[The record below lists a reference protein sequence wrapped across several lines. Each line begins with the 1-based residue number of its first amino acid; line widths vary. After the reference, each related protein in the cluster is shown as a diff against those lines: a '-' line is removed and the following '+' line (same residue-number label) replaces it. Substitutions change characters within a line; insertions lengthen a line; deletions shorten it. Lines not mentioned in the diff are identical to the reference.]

1 MVALKSI
8 ALVALLMSSSAQAE
22 NTKVVVYSRFPVTST
37 IGMSGFK
44 FASLLNAAQ
53 SKYEFVYS
61 ILAGAGGESADQR
74 ALIAGRNGEN
84 VLVWGTTSNFSIN
97 ALEFP
102 NSYDRDGDF
111 IPVSSL
117 LITSSAIVVPK
128 DSAINTIDDLVRYLK
143 NKDKIYTASTTQ
155 SNLHKLNNQA
165 FVEKFDIK
173 NVSNINYQ
181 NASFIGKSLAGNETD
196 YAVQNQDDVSDSKAL
211 VTSLPTRNRRYP
223 DVPTGAEIG
232 IPDFQ
237 FSSLGL
243 IYAPKERKDFVE
255 EIKNIVVK
263 VCKNEFADFLN
274 SIPNTWYSPNC
285 ESNAQLIRDK
295 VLVERSMITKYGSAI
310 KSQ

>member
-1 MVALKSI
+1 MVNLRSI
-8 ALVALLMSSSAQAE
+8 ALAALLISSSAQAE
-22 NTKVVVYSRFPVTST
+22 NTKVVVYSRFPVTGT

-61 ILAGAGGESADQR
+61 VLAGAGGESADQR

-84 VLVWGTTSNFSIN
+84 VLVWGSTSNFSIN

-102 NSYDRDGDF
+102 NSYDRDKDF

-117 LITSSAIVVPK
+117 LISSSAIVVPK
-128 DSAINTIDDLVRYLK
+128 DSPINTIDDLVKNLK

-165 FVEKFDIK
+165 FIEKFDIK
-173 NVSNINYQ
+173 NVFNINYQ
-181 NASFIGKSLAGNETD
+181 NATFIGKSLASNETD
-196 YAVQNQDDVSDSKAL
+196 YAVQSQEDVSDSKAL
-211 VTSLPTRNRRYP
+211 ATSLPTRNSHYP
-223 DVPTGAEIG
+223 NVPTGAELG
-232 IPDFQ
+232 MPNFQ

-263 VCKNEFADFLN
+263 ICKNEFTDFLN
-274 SIPNTWYSPNC
+274 NIPNTWYSVNC
-285 ESNAQLIRDK
+285 ESNPQTIHEK
-295 VLVERSMITKYGSAI
+295 VLTERNMITKYGSAL
-310 KSQ
+310 KLQ